1 MLLCVLTGCAGPG
14 QQVEKTMK
22 ADRPLKPPSADVT
35 DPYRLGCPDE
45 FDLIVADRPGL
56 TGRHVV
62 GPDGRVDLGR
72 AGRVRIEGK
81 TSAEAAAAIAA
92 QVGVSP
98 SAVRVVVQ
106 AYRSQKVYLLGE
118 VQGLQRSVPYQGPER
133 VVELLQRVGG
143 LTGGAELG
151 NVYLVRSHVTA
162 GKSPE
167 VFRVDVSA
175 IVMKHDQSTNYVVE
189 PFDEIS
195 VGERPSSSFSRSLP
209 PWLLPI
215 YQTVFGLEK

>member
-1 MLLCVLTGCAGPG
+1 M
-14 QQVEKTMK
+14 M
-22 ADRPLKPPSADVT
+22 ADRPLKPPNAEVT

-45 FDLIVADRPGL
+45 FDLIVGDRPSL
-56 TGRHVV
+56 TGRRKV
-62 GPDGRVDLGR
+62 GPDGRVDLGSL
-72 AGRVRIEGK
+72 GRVRVEGK
-81 TSAEAAAAIAA
+81 TSAEAAAAIAN
-92 QVGVSP
+92 QIDVSTT
-98 SAVRVVVQ
+98 AVRVVVQ

-151 NVYLVRSHVTA
+151 NVYLIRSHVTD

-167 VFRVDVSA
+167 VFRVDVPA
-175 IVMKHDQSTNYVVE
+175 IVMKHDQSTNYIVE

-195 VGERPSSSFSRSLP
+195 VGERFSSNFSRSLP
-209 PWLLPI
+209 PWLLPA
-215 YQTVFGLEK
+215 YQTIFGL